1 MRHVGQLPRIVTEC
15 FHLIVQLL
23 SLHLLTHRLSTSIR
37 TVTHFC
43 STVEKMNACGS
54 SRLPCFKRFHAQNE
68 CSSHLLTKEYLLTPT
83 LNIAVRHT
91 KQDTVTDCSRLCP
104 GASCSTSSPAFYA
117 EVKKVK
123 VDVAALQISSAG
135 YTPANLNSKLQL
147 II

>member
-1 MRHVGQLPRIVTEC
+1 MTEC
-15 FHLIVQLL
+15 FLLIVQLL
-23 SLHLLTHRLSTSIR
+23 SLHLLTHRLSTSFR

-54 SRLPCFKRFHAQNE
+54 SRLPCFKRFHAQNK

-91 KQDTVTDCSRLCP
+91 KQDAVTDCSRLYP
-104 GASCSTSSPAFYA
+104 GASCSKSSPAFYV

-123 VDVAALQISSAG
+123 VDIAALQISYAS
-135 YTPANLNSKLQL
+135 YKPANLNPKL
-147 II
+147 